1 MEKKEQKTFT
11 QKNAYELN
19 QKLAQQLE
27 QYEKE
32 LMEMIPDNRTCKP
45 EIQQRMKEFN
55 NAYAMLVKEIY
66 INAQC

>member
-32 LMEMIPDNRTCKP
+32 LMEMIPENRTCKL

-55 NAYAMLVKEIY
+55 NAYAMLVKQIC
-66 INAQC
+66 INAQY